1 MAFSDKLRQAV
12 LGTACFVFVI
22 LAIVPLA
29 VGQPMTANDKLVA
42 AAGKGDAAVVQAA
55 LREGAAIDA
64 RDRNGRTA
72 LLIATHANKVEVAR
86 VLIAAGADVNAKDS
100 IQDSPYLYAGAEG
113 RNEILKMTLAAGADL
128 KSTNRYGGTALI
140 PAAHHGHPET
150 VKILLATA
158 IDKDHVNNLGWTAL
172 LEAVLLGDGGAVHT
186 EIVRLLVEAGANP
199 NIADREGVTPLG
211 HAKRRGFAGMVR
223 ILAAAGAR

>member
-86 VLIAAGADVNAKDS
+86 VLIAAGADVNARS
-100 IQDSPYLYAGAEG
+100 ARGA
-113 RNEILKMTLAAGADL
+113 AARTHKRAQ
-128 KSTNRYGGTALI
+128 
-140 PAAHHGHPET
+140 
-150 VKILLATA
+150 LLR
-158 IDKDHVNNLGWTAL
+158 VSRL
-172 LEAVLLGDGGAVHT
+172 AVHLNAAPG
-186 EIVRLLVEAGANP
+186 RSAGPAQL
-199 NIADREGVTPLG
+199 R
-211 HAKRRGFAGMVR
+211 
-223 ILAAAGAR
+223 